1 MDAITRLNESLA
13 GRYLIERELGAGG
26 MATVYLAHDL
36 KHDRHVALKVLKPEL
51 AQSLGRDRFLRE
63 IQLAAKLSHPHI
75 LPLYDSGDAGGALFY
90 AMPNVEGQSLR
101 DRLKGERMLPVDEAV
116 RITIEGG
123 GGAPASR
130 VKLVAHVSPDPLTVT
145 GRTVRTA
152 AFMST
157 DQTRGEPIEVRGAL
171 SSRGC

>member
-75 LPLYDSGDAGGALFY
+75 LPLYDSGDAVDALFY
-90 AMPNVEGQSLR
+90 VMPNVEGKSLR
-101 DRLKGERMLPVDEAV
+101 DRLTRERMLPVDEAV
-116 RITIEGG
+116 RITME
-123 GGAPASR
+123 
-130 VKLVAHVSPDPLTVT
+130 VA
-145 GRTVRTA
+145 
-152 AFMST
+152 
-157 DQTRGEPIEVRGAL
+157 GAL
-171 SSRGC
+171 DHAHRHGIVHRDVKPENIMLQEIGRASCRERV